1 MNQNVYSNNQFH
13 QSEDLLAIL
22 RARKAYLVNVEKRL
36 DRAIGK
42 APSGSLRINH
52 NKGYVEYYQRGDP
65 DHPNGF
71 YLSKKKLGVAM
82 RLGQKRYDQIVQSSV
97 RNEIDLIEDF
107 LSRYPKVPAEAIAST
122 LPPELRE
129 LILPIEED
137 DESFARRWQSK
148 PYTRKESW
156 SEARRFKTDHG
167 EEVRSKSELIIA
179 NELLR
184 AGVPYRYECPV
195 ELKNMGTVYPD
206 FTVLN
211 IRLRKELLWEHRGM
225 MDDPT
230 YAGDAI
236 RKMADFAAS
245 GYFPGINL
253 IITEET
259 SAFPLDTQ
267 LIRAM
272 IQTFCL

>member
-1 MNQNVYSNNQFH
+1 MSSTI
-13 QSEDLLAIL
+13 SEAIL
-22 RARKAYLVNVEKRL
+22 
-36 DRAIGK
+36 II
-42 APSGSLRINH
+42 P
-52 NKGYVEYYQRGDP
+52 
-65 DHPNGF
+65 
-71 YLSKKKLGVAM
+71 M
-82 RLGQKRYDQIVQSSV
+82 
-97 RNEIDLIEDF
+97 
-107 LSRYPKVPAEAIAST
+107 AS
-122 LPPELRE
+122 
-129 LILPIEED
+129 I
-137 DESFARRWQSK
+137 F
-148 PYTRKESW
+148 
-156 SEARRFKTDHG
+156 
-167 EEVRSKSELIIA
+167 A